1 MLTFI
6 NTGVVDVTFKLPNPL
21 NWNSQ
26 VFGVVKNDDTIGRIF
41 VEGTPD
47 QGRIEI
53 VELVLTPMYFM
64 SDGTQWIVVPAAT
77 AEVTVNQDIG
87 SLVVTATNDATNVLL
102 EAVVA
107 ELRSA
112 NLKLDLLIAKIIG
125 GETNDAARNQ

>member
-6 NTGVVDVTFKLPNPL
+6 NTGVVDVTFTLPSPL
-21 NWNSQ
+21 NWNHQ
-26 VFGVVKNDDTIGRIF
+26 VYGVVKNDDTIGRIF

-47 QGRIEI
+47 QGRLAT

-87 SLVVTATNDATNVLL
+87 SLVVTATND
-102 EAVVA
+102 
-107 ELRSA
+107 
-112 NLKLDLLIAKIIG
+112 
-125 GETNDAARNQ
+125 ETNALLARAISELNAIKMNLVLISQKLTGGSFK